1 MYVQTNFLLPMH
13 LWTASSLFFFRF
25 SEGSARTPEGQ
36 VAKLGN
42 LRNEAPIMRVVI
54 FLACTFRL
62 TDQEKRET
70 AHSLMHLLHHV
81 DMIVLLTYTN
91 LVLR

>member
-1 MYVQTNFLLPMH
+1 MYKQISYCLCICRLQAV
-13 LWTASSLFFFRF
+13 SFFRF

-54 FLACTFRL
+54 FLAYTFRL

>member
-1 MYVQTNFLLPMH
+1 MYKQISYCLCICRLQAV
-13 LWTASSLFFFRF
+13 SFFRF

-54 FLACTFRL
+54 FLAGTFRL
-62 TDQEKRET
+62 TDQEKGR
-70 AHSLMHLLHHV
+70 LL
-81 DMIVLLTYTN
+81 IV
-91 LVLR
+91 

>member
-1 MYVQTNFLLPMH
+1 MYKQISYCLCICRLQAV
-13 LWTASSLFFFRF
+13 SFFRF
-25 SEGSARTPEGQ
+25 SEGSVRTPEGQ

-42 LRNEAPIMRVVI
+42 LRNKAPIMRVVI
-54 FLACTFRL
+54 FLAGTFRL

-81 DMIVLLTYTN
+81 DMIVLLTSTN

>member
-1 MYVQTNFLLPMH
+1 MYKQISYCLCICRLQAV
-13 LWTASSLFFFRF
+13 SFFRF

-42 LRNEAPIMRVVI
+42 LRNEAPIKRVVI

-81 DMIVLLTYTN
+81 DMIVLLT
-91 LVLR
+91 

>member
-1 MYVQTNFLLPMH
+1 MYKQISYCLCICRLQAV
-13 LWTASSLFFFRF
+13 SFFRF

-81 DMIVLLTYTN
+81 DMIVLLT
-91 LVLR
+91 

>member
-1 MYVQTNFLLPMH
+1 M
-13 LWTASSLFFFRF
+13 
-25 SEGSARTPEGQ
+25 
-36 VAKLGN
+36 AKLGN

-54 FLACTFRL
+54 FLAGTFRL

-81 DMIVLLTYTN
+81 DMIVLLT
-91 LVLR
+91 

>member
-1 MYVQTNFLLPMH
+1 MYKQISYCLCICRLQAV
-13 LWTASSLFFFRF
+13 SFFRF

-54 FLACTFRL
+54 
-62 TDQEKRET
+62 RET

>member
-1 MYVQTNFLLPMH
+1 MYKQISYCLCICRLQAV
-13 LWTASSLFFFRF
+13 SFFRF

-42 LRNEAPIMRVVI
+42 LRNEAPIKRVVI

-81 DMIVLLTYTN
+81 DMMVLLT
-91 LVLR
+91 